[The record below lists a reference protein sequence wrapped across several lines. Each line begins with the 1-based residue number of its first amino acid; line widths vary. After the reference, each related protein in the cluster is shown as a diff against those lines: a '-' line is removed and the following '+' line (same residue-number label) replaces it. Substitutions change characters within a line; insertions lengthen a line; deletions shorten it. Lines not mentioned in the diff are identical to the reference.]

1 MIISCP
7 NCSEKYFVDS
17 QNLKKKDIKLKC
29 SSCNHTW
36 FYNQESKLK
45 VKNKEEKKVPYTSE
59 LPKTDF
65 PIKDVE
71 IKKYRFFNFYF
82 FFFFF
87 STLFFLGFYFKHEL
101 INYFPNINK
110 IYTFLNLETKQT
122 NENLIIQ
129 NIEKEIDVISDKQT
143 IIKIYGKIK
152 NNSEFETNIP
162 QIKATLL
169 DINNNVLSS
178 WFFYAE
184 KRELLSSES
193 SDFNT
198 SYLYDKDNVS
208 DIKLEFFSEQK

>member
-17 QNLKKKDIKLKC
+17 RNLKKKGIKLKC
-29 SSCNHTW
+29 SSCSHTW

-45 VKNKEEKKVPYTSE
+45 VKNKEEKKVSYTPE

-65 PIKDVE
+65 PIKEVE

-82 FFFFF
+82 FFVFF
-87 STLFFLGFYFKHEL
+87 SILFFLGFYFKHEI
-101 INYFPNINK
+101 INYFLIINK
-110 IYTFLNLETKQT
+110 IHTFLNLETKQI

-162 QIKATLL
+162 QIKATLF
-169 DINNNVLSS
+169 DMNDNVLSS
-178 WFFYAE
+178 WLFFAE
-184 KRELLSSES
+184 KKELLSNET

-198 SYLYDKDNVS
+198 SYLHDKDNVS